1 MTVKPKVFVVGSGI
15 IGASVALAC
24 QDLGAKVTVL
34 EQGSLG
40 GIASANSFGWITQ
53 ALPKTRPIFIYEKW
67 HWRVFGLY
75 VTGWCWLIICVG
87 KALFGEKIKG
97 MIFLSG
103 LVA

>member
-40 GIASANSFGWITQ
+40 GIASANSFGWIN
-53 ALPKTRPIFIYEKW
+53 ASFAED
-67 HWRVFGLY
+67 
-75 VTGWCWLIICVG
+75 
-87 KALFGEKIKG
+87 
-97 MIFLSG
+97 
-103 LVA
+103 

>member
-40 GIASANSFGWITQ
+40 GIASANSFGWINASFAENQ
-53 ALPKTRPIFIYEKW
+53 
-67 HWRVFGLY
+67 V
-75 VTGWCWLIICVG
+75 
-87 KALFGEKIKG
+87 
-97 MIFLSG
+97 
-103 LVA
+103 